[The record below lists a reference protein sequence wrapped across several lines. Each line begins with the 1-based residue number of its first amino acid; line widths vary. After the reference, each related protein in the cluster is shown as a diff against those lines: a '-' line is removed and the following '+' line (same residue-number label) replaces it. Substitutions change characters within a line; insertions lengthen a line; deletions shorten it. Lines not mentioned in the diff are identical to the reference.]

1 MTGGDLYS
9 YIEHKGGSLHETE
22 AAVVIRQLLEALKYI
37 HGKDIVHRDVKPDN
51 ILIASLRETAK
62 VVLTDFGSARR
73 ITPTGQT
80 SFRRMSTKVGTI
92 DYCAP

>member
-1 MTGGDLYS
+1 MYS
-9 YIEHKGGSLHETE
+9 YIEYKGGSLHESE
-22 AAVVIRQLLEALKYI
+22 AAVIVRQLLEALKHI
-37 HGKDIVHRDVKPDN
+37 HGKNIVHRDVKPDN

-73 ITPTGQT
+73 ITSSGQP
-80 SFRRMSTKVGTI
+80 SFRRMNTKVGTI